1 VTLTATANSGSTFAG
16 WQGGGCSG
24 TGTCMITLIADT
36 TVTATFNTVPPS
48 PPNTTITSAVIKRA
62 HHKAT
67 FKFTGSGGT
76 PPLHFQCKLDKHAW
90 TSCTSPKTYRHLKP
104 GTHVFRVRAVD
115 NNGQTDP
122 TPAKKRFRI

>member
-1 VTLTATANSGSTFAG
+1 
-16 WQGGGCSG
+16 
-24 TGTCMITLIADT
+24 MITLSADT